1 MTEKRHLRVLIGV
14 PSGPFWHAKFG
25 LSLASLMVRFAMV
38 QVPGY
43 ASQELRM
50 INVKSSILPRN
61 RLDII
66 KTAKEDQAD
75 FLLMLDSDHTFPTDL
90 LHKLI
95 AHDKP
100 VVAVN
105 CVTKQL
111 PSQPT
116 ARAFE
121 PGDHNGSPVYTDP
134 ESTGLQQVWRVGTG
148 VMLLRRDAYEKVP
161 HSAWGMHYR
170 EDVDSYQG
178 EDWSFCAACERL
190 SIPLFID
197 HDVSKNVGH
206 EGMFL
211 YTHDVVGDFG

>member
-1 MTEKRHLRVLIGV
+1 MARKHLRVLVGV
-14 PSGPFWHAKFG
+14 PSGPLWHAKFG

-43 ASQELRM
+43 GSQELRTF
-50 INVKSSILPRN
+50 NVKSSILPRN

-66 KTAKEDQAD
+66 KTAKAEQAD
-75 FLLMLDSDHTFPTDL
+75 FVLMLDVDHTFPTDL
-90 LHKLI
+90 LHRLL

-100 VVAVN
+100 VVAIN

-121 PGDHNGSPVYTDP
+121 AGNPNGVPVYTDP
-134 ESTGLQQVWRVGTG
+134 DSKGLEQVWRVGTG
-148 VMLLRRDAYEKVP
+148 IMLIRRDAFEKIP
-161 HSAWGMHYR
+161 HDAWAMVYR

-178 EDWSFCAACERL
+178 EDWSFCAACEKL

-197 HDVSKNVGH
+197 HDVSRAVGH

-211 YTHDVVGDFG
+211 YTHDVVGEFG